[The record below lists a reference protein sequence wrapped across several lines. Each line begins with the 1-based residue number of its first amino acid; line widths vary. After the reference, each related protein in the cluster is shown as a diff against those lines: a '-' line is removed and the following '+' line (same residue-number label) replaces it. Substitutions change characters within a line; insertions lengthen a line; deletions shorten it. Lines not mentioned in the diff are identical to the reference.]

1 MKINFLSRKYLFY
14 FLLSTFIMIH
24 LQAQTEP
31 QIFKLGVREYR
42 LVEGKWYNFSSGRK
56 GDQIVPDRLVVRL
69 KDRSDLRRFD
79 FSHIGLHNLEI
90 VSN

>member
-1 MKINFLSRKYLFY
+1 M
-14 FLLSTFIMIH
+14 STFIMID

-42 LVEGKWYNFSSGRK
+42 LVEGKWHNFSSGRK

-79 FSHIGLHNLEI
+79 FSRIGFQNLEI
-90 VSN
+90 VSGELFGGYYVVKVKVP